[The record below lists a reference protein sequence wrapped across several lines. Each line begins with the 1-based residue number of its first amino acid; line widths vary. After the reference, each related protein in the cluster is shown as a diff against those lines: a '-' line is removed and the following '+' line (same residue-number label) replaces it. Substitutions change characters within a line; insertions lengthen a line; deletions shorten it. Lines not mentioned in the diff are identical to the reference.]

1 MANVQILLTSEKF
14 VKSVTSISDNVAG
27 KYLLSAI
34 REAQDIQLRN
44 ILGDALLQKLKDLVG
59 ADFNMDFSDDFQTP
73 DKFTGTEL
81 NYKDLL
87 RRCQY
92 FLAYTSVV
100 EVLWR
105 VSYKVANFGIVRNT
119 DENMQGASG
128 EEMERTRTFWQAK
141 ADSYCLDLQNW
152 LLANRSLF
160 PELSD
165 SQCCKIKSNLTSAA
179 TCGIWLGGPRGKM
192 VGGCKR

>member
-1 MANVQILLTSEKF
+1 MANIQILLTSEKF

-34 REAQDIQLRN
+34 REAQDVQLRN
-44 ILGDALLQKLKDLVG
+44 ILGDALLQRLKDLVG
-59 ADFNMDFSDDFQTP
+59 ADFNMDFPDDFQTS
-73 DKFTGTEL
+73 DKFAGIEL

-105 VSYKVANFGIVRNT
+105 VSYKVANFGVVRNT

-165 SQCCKIKSNLTSAA
+165 SQCYKIKSNLMSAA

-192 VGGCKR
+192 VGGGKR

>member
-1 MANVQILLTSEKF
+1 MANIQILLTSEKF

-34 REAQDIQLRN
+34 REAQDVQLRN
-44 ILGDALLQKLKDLVG
+44 ILGDALLQRLKNLVG
-59 ADFNMDFSDDFQTP
+59 ADFNMDFSDDFLTS
-73 DKFTGTEL
+73 DKFAATEL

-105 VSYKVANFGIVRNT
+105 VSYKVANFGVVRNT

-128 EEMERTRTFWQAK
+128 EEMERTRIFWQAK
-141 ADSYCLDLQNW
+141 ADSCCLDLQNW

-165 SQCCKIKSNLTSAA
+165 SQCGKIKSNLMSAA
-179 TCGIWLGGPRGKM
+179 TCGIWLGGPRGKII
-192 VGGCKR
+192 GGCKR